1 VLLHPGKDSAAA
13 SALLNFLKSDKAKKI
28 IAAHGYQF

>member
-1 VLLHPGKDSAAA
+1 LLNSGKDSAAA
-13 SALLNFLKSDKAKKI
+13 QALLVFLKSEKVKKI